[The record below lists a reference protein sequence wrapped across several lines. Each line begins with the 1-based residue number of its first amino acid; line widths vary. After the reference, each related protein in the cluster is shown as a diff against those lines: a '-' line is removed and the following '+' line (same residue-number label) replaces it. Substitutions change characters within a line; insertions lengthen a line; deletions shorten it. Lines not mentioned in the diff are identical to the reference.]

1 MSLARR
7 TWIAVALGVLAL
19 TLYVADLMGLKPPPR
34 ILPSV
39 VLAVAAV
46 AIGVAPRRADASGR
60 AGGADGPDVADGVSS
75 TRRWMTIAG
84 FVLLALLLVY
94 VVPIGLVAPAEGIIA
109 IHGLWLAGFIVA
121 WRLRRANPPA
131 VLATPF
137 VVAAL
142 HAATLWTG
150 STYLGWRP

>member
-7 TWIAVALGVLAL
+7 SWIAGALGVLAL
-19 TLYVADLMGLKPPPR
+19 ALYVADLMGLKPPPR

-46 AIGVAPRRADASGR
+46 AIGVRPRRADGAGR
-60 AGGADGPDVADGVSS
+60 TGEADGQDAADGVS

-84 FVLLALLLVY
+84 FVLLTLLLVY

-109 IHGLWLAGFIVA
+109 IQGLWLAGFIVA
-121 WRLRRANPPA
+121 WRLRRANPPV

-142 HAATLWTG
+142 HAATLWMG
-150 STYLGWRP
+150 STYLGWAP